1 MIESEVEAYAVP
13 GFLANGI
20 HVGIKEGGR
29 KDLALIFSG
38 APAKAAGVFTGNCFK
53 AAPVL
58 LDMERIRGGM
68 AQAILANSGNA
79 NAATGQEGYKDA
91 LAMSRG
97 ISEKLG
103 IRDELVLVAST
114 GVIGNRLPIKKIEA
128 GMGKLAEGLHTN
140 GIPDAEEAI
149 MTTDTFPKIAS
160 RKGMVGSKEVTL
172 CGIAKGAG
180 MIEPSMATMLAFF
193 MTDADIDHHT
203 LNTIFRQAVNKS
215 FNAITVDGCMSTN
228 DTAIILANGVAG
240 NNPIKR
246 PSRHLTIFKEML
258 FSVTSYLAQSIVRD
272 GEGATKL
279 IEIVVEEARST
290 GDAKKVACKV
300 ANSNLVKTAF
310 FGGDPNWGRI
320 VSAIGSAGVPLPV
333 DAVCIYL
340 GEIPVFAGRRG
351 IAGGEK
357 RLSEIMGKTDIR
369 VRISLGIGNKK
380 FSLYTSDLS
389 FDYIKINAHYHT

>member
-1 MIESEVEAYAVP
+1 MRGSEAYSVP

-29 KDLALIFSG
+29 KDLALIFSR
-38 APAKAAGVFTGNCFK
+38 APAKAAGVFTRNCFK

-58 LDMERIRGGM
+58 LDMERIGAGM

-79 NAATGQEGYKDA
+79 NAATGHEGYEDA

-97 ISEKLG
+97 FSEKLG
-103 IRDELVLVAST
+103 IRDGLVLVAST
-114 GVIGNRLPIKKIEA
+114 GVIGPRLPMGKIEA
-128 GMGKLAEGLHTN
+128 GMERLVGGLHTN

-149 MTTDTFPKIAS
+149 MTTDKFPKIAS
-160 RKGMVGSKEVTL
+160 RKGMIGSKEITL

-193 MTDADIDHHT
+193 MTDAAIDHHT
-203 LNTIFRQAVNKS
+203 LNAIFRQAVNKS

-228 DTAIILANGVAG
+228 DTAIILASGIAG

-258 FSVTSYLAQSIVRD
+258 FSVTSYLAQFIVKD

-279 IEIVVEEARST
+279 IGVVVEEAKST
-290 GDAKKVACKV
+290 GDAKKVAYKV

-320 VSAIGSAGVPLPV
+320 IAAVGSAGVPLPI
-333 DAVCIYL
+333 DAVRIYL
-340 GEIPVFAGRRG
+340 EEVPVFAGGRG
-351 IAGGEK
+351 IAGQEK
-357 RLSEIMGKTDIR
+357 RLLEIMDKTDIS
-369 VRISLGIGNKK
+369 VRIKLGMGNKA
-380 FSLYTSDLS
+380 FSIHTSDLS
-389 FDYIKINAHYHT
+389 FDYVRINAHYHT